1 MNTILF
7 DMDGTLFDTEKH
19 YQWAWRKAIADAGYE
34 LDASEVL
41 KLRSLGAPYNVAQ
54 FQEWFGEE
62 VDYRAIRQERV
73 DLMKDMLAHE
83 IPLKPQVPQ
92 TLEKLRQ
99 MGYSMAVVTA
109 TAQEQAVSNLK
120 LAGLL
125 PFFDHVISASMVKR
139 GKPAPDV
146 YLYACEVLGV
156 QPENCYAV
164 EDSPNGVMSA
174 HAAGCGTFPVTV
186 PKAGYFWGTYKYIEK
201 VKKYSQ
207 NRQNRVNHTLDK
219 ENRCC

>member
-120 LAGLL
+120 LA
-125 PFFDHVISASMVKR
+125 SMVKR

-174 HAAGCGTFPVTV
+174 HAAGCRTIMIPDLSQPDAELSRLLYRKLDTF
-186 PKAGYFWGTYKYIEK
+186 GELINIL
-201 VKKYSQ
+201 KK
-207 NRQNRVNHTLDK
+207 
-219 ENRCC
+219 

>member
-1 MNTILF
+1 MNMILF

-19 YQWAWRKAIADAGYE
+19 YQWAWRKAIAEAGYE

-54 FQEWFGEE
+54 FQEWFGED
-62 VDYRAIRQERV
+62 VDYHAIRQERMN
-73 DLMKDMLAHE
+73 LMKNMLTNE
-83 IPLKPQVPQ
+83 IPVKPQVPQ

-109 TAQEQAVSNLK
+109 TGQEQAVSNLK

-125 PFFDHVISASMVKR
+125 TFFDRVISASMVKR

-146 YLYACEVLGV
+146 YLHACEVLEV

-174 HAAGCGTFPVTV
+174 HAAGCRTIMIPDLTQ
-186 PKAGYFWGTYKYIEK
+186 PDAELSRLLYRK
-201 VKKYSQ
+201 
-207 NRQNRVNHTLDK
+207 LDSF
-219 ENRCC
+219 EELINILEL

>member
-7 DMDGTLFDTEKH
+7 DMDGTLFDTEKY

-174 HAAGCGTFPVTV
+174 HAAGCRTIMIPDLSQPDAELSRLLYRKLDTF
-186 PKAGYFWGTYKYIEK
+186 GELINIL
-201 VKKYSQ
+201 KK
-207 NRQNRVNHTLDK
+207 
-219 ENRCC
+219 

>member
-146 YLYACEVLGV
+146 YLYVCEVLGV

-174 HAAGCGTFPVTV
+174 HAAGCRTIMIPDLSQPDAELSRLLYRKLDTF
-186 PKAGYFWGTYKYIEK
+186 GELINIL
-201 VKKYSQ
+201 KK
-207 NRQNRVNHTLDK
+207 
-219 ENRCC
+219 

>member
-139 GKPAPDV
+139 GKPVPDV

-156 QPENCYAV
+156 RAGKLLCGGGFPR
-164 EDSPNGVMSA
+164 NGVMSA
-174 HAAGCGTFPVTV
+174 HAAGCRTIMIPDLSQPDAELSRLLYRKLDTF
-186 PKAGYFWGTYKYIEK
+186 GELINIL
-201 VKKYSQ
+201 KK
-207 NRQNRVNHTLDK
+207 
-219 ENRCC
+219 

>member
-19 YQWAWRKAIADAGYE
+19 YQWAWRKASADAGYE

-174 HAAGCGTFPVTV
+174 HAAGCRTIMIPDLSQPDAELSRLLYRKLDTF
-186 PKAGYFWGTYKYIEK
+186 GELINIL
-201 VKKYSQ
+201 KK
-207 NRQNRVNHTLDK
+207 
-219 ENRCC
+219 

>member
-1 MNTILF
+1 MF

-174 HAAGCGTFPVTV
+174 HAAGCRTIMIPDLSQPDAELSRLLYRKLDTF
-186 PKAGYFWGTYKYIEK
+186 GELINIL
-201 VKKYSQ
+201 KK
-207 NRQNRVNHTLDK
+207 
-219 ENRCC
+219 

>member
-1 MNTILF
+1 MNMILF

-54 FQEWFGEE
+54 FQEWFGED
-62 VDYRAIRQERV
+62 VDYHAIRQERMN
-73 DLMKDMLAHE
+73 LMKNMLTNE
-83 IPLKPQVPQ
+83 IPVKPQVPQ

-109 TAQEQAVSNLK
+109 TGQEQAVSNLK
-120 LAGLL
+120 LTGLL
-125 PFFDHVISASMVKR
+125 PFFDRVISASMVKR

-146 YLYACEVLGV
+146 YLYACEILEV

-174 HAAGCGTFPVTV
+174 HAAGCRTIMIPDLTQ
-186 PKAGYFWGTYKYIEK
+186 PDAELSRLLYRK
-201 VKKYSQ
+201 
-207 NRQNRVNHTLDK
+207 LDSFK
-219 ENRCC
+219 ELINILEL

>member
-34 LDASEVL
+34 LDASEGL

-174 HAAGCGTFPVTV
+174 HAAGCRTIMIPDLSQPDAELSRLLYRKLDTF
-186 PKAGYFWGTYKYIEK
+186 GELINIL
-201 VKKYSQ
+201 KK
-207 NRQNRVNHTLDK
+207 
-219 ENRCC
+219 

>member
-1 MNTILF
+1 MILF

-54 FQEWFGEE
+54 FQEWFGED
-62 VDYRAIRQERV
+62 VDYNAIRQERMN
-73 DLMKDMLAHE
+73 LMKNMLTNE
-83 IPLKPQVPQ
+83 IPVKPQVPQ

-109 TAQEQAVSNLK
+109 TGQEQAVSNLK

-125 PFFDHVISASMVKR
+125 PFFDRVISASMVKR

-146 YLYACEVLGV
+146 YLHACEVLEV

-174 HAAGCGTFPVTV
+174 HAAGCRTIMIPDLTQ
-186 PKAGYFWGTYKYIEK
+186 PDAELSRLLYRK
-201 VKKYSQ
+201 
-207 NRQNRVNHTLDK
+207 LDSF
-219 ENRCC
+219 EELINILEL

>member
-34 LDASEVL
+34 LDASEVM

-146 YLYACEVLGV
+146 YLHACEVLGV

-174 HAAGCGTFPVTV
+174 HAAGCRTIMIPDLSQPDAELSRLLYRKLDTF
-186 PKAGYFWGTYKYIEK
+186 GELINIL
-201 VKKYSQ
+201 KK
-207 NRQNRVNHTLDK
+207 
-219 ENRCC
+219 

>member
-1 MNTILF
+1 MNTILC

-174 HAAGCGTFPVTV
+174 HAAGCRTIMIPDLSQPDAELSRLLYRKLDTF
-186 PKAGYFWGTYKYIEK
+186 GELINIL
-201 VKKYSQ
+201 KK
-207 NRQNRVNHTLDK
+207 
-219 ENRCC
+219 

>member
-83 IPLKPQVPQ
+83 IPLKPQVSQ

-146 YLYACEVLGV
+146 YLHACEVLGV

-174 HAAGCGTFPVTV
+174 HAAGCRTIMIPDLSQPDAELSRLLYRKLDTF
-186 PKAGYFWGTYKYIEK
+186 GELINIL
-201 VKKYSQ
+201 KK
-207 NRQNRVNHTLDK
+207 
-219 ENRCC
+219 

>member
-146 YLYACEVLGV
+146 YLYACEVLVV

-174 HAAGCGTFPVTV
+174 HAAGCRTIMIPDLSQPDAELSRLLYRKLDTF
-186 PKAGYFWGTYKYIEK
+186 GELINIL
-201 VKKYSQ
+201 KK
-207 NRQNRVNHTLDK
+207 
-219 ENRCC
+219 

>member
-1 MNTILF
+1 MNMMLF

-19 YQWAWRKAIADAGYE
+19 YQWAWREAIADAGYE

-54 FQEWFGEE
+54 FQEWFGED
-62 VDYRAIRQERV
+62 VDYHAIRQERMN
-73 DLMKDMLAHE
+73 LMKNMLTNE
-83 IPLKPQVPQ
+83 IPVKPQVPQ

-109 TAQEQAVSNLK
+109 TGQEQAVSNLK

-125 PFFDHVISASMVKR
+125 PFFDRVISASMVKR

-146 YLYACEVLGV
+146 YLHACEVLEV

-174 HAAGCGTFPVTV
+174 HAAGCRTIMIPDLTQ
-186 PKAGYFWGTYKYIEK
+186 PDAELSRLLYRK
-201 VKKYSQ
+201 
-207 NRQNRVNHTLDK
+207 LDSF
-219 ENRCC
+219 EELINILEL

>member
-19 YQWAWRKAIADAGYE
+19 YQWEWRKAIADAGYE

-146 YLYACEVLGV
+146 YLHACEVLGV

-174 HAAGCGTFPVTV
+174 YAAGCRTIMIPDLSQPDAELSRLLYRKLDTF
-186 PKAGYFWGTYKYIEK
+186 GELINIL
-201 VKKYSQ
+201 KK
-207 NRQNRVNHTLDK
+207 
-219 ENRCC
+219 

>member
-139 GKPAPDV
+139 GKPAPDGD
-146 YLYACEVLGV
+146 LYACEVLGV

-174 HAAGCGTFPVTV
+174 HAAGCRTIMIPDLSQPDAELSRLLYRKLDTF
-186 PKAGYFWGTYKYIEK
+186 GELINIL
-201 VKKYSQ
+201 KK
-207 NRQNRVNHTLDK
+207 
-219 ENRCC
+219 

>member
-174 HAAGCGTFPVTV
+174 HAAGCRTIMIQDLSQPDAELSRLLYRKLDTF
-186 PKAGYFWGTYKYIEK
+186 GELINIL
-201 VKKYSQ
+201 KK
-207 NRQNRVNHTLDK
+207 
-219 ENRCC
+219 

>member
-73 DLMKDMLAHE
+73 DLMKDMLAYE

-174 HAAGCGTFPVTV
+174 HAAGCRTIMIPDLSQPDAELSRLLYRKLDTF
-186 PKAGYFWGTYKYIEK
+186 GELINIL
-201 VKKYSQ
+201 KK
-207 NRQNRVNHTLDK
+207 
-219 ENRCC
+219 

>member
-34 LDASEVL
+34 LDPSEVL

-54 FQEWFGEE
+54 FQEWFGED

-73 DLMKDMLAHE
+73 NLMKDMLAHD

-125 PFFDHVISASMVKR
+125 PLFDHVISASMVKR

-146 YLYACEVLGV
+146 YLHACEVLEV

-174 HAAGCGTFPVTV
+174 HAAGCRTIMIPDLSQPNEELSRLLYRKLDTFGELINIL
-186 PKAGYFWGTYKYIEK
+186 K
-201 VKKYSQ
+201 
-207 NRQNRVNHTLDK
+207 N
-219 ENRCC
+219 

>member
-99 MGYSMAVVTA
+99 MVYSMAVVTA

-174 HAAGCGTFPVTV
+174 HAAGCRTIMIPDLSQPDAELSRLLYRKLDTF
-186 PKAGYFWGTYKYIEK
+186 GELINIL
-201 VKKYSQ
+201 KK
-207 NRQNRVNHTLDK
+207 
-219 ENRCC
+219 

>member
-125 PFFDHVISASMVKR
+125 PFFDHVISASMVKH

-174 HAAGCGTFPVTV
+174 HAAGCRTIMIPDLSQPDAELSRLLYRKLDTF
-186 PKAGYFWGTYKYIEK
+186 GELINIL
-201 VKKYSQ
+201 KK
-207 NRQNRVNHTLDK
+207 
-219 ENRCC
+219 

>member
-1 MNTILF
+1 MNMILF

-54 FQEWFGEE
+54 FQEWFGED
-62 VDYRAIRQERV
+62 VDYHAIRQERMN
-73 DLMKDMLAHE
+73 LMKNMLTNE
-83 IPLKPQVPQ
+83 IPVKPQVPQ

-109 TAQEQAVSNLK
+109 TGQEQAVSNLK

-174 HAAGCGTFPVTV
+174 HAAGCRTIMIPDLSQPDAELSRLLYRKLDTF
-186 PKAGYFWGTYKYIEK
+186 GELINIL
-201 VKKYSQ
+201 KK
-207 NRQNRVNHTLDK
+207 
-219 ENRCC
+219 

>member
-62 VDYRAIRQERV
+62 VDYRVIRQERV

-174 HAAGCGTFPVTV
+174 HAAGCRTIMIPDLSQPDAELSRLLYRKLDTF
-186 PKAGYFWGTYKYIEK
+186 GELINIL
-201 VKKYSQ
+201 KK
-207 NRQNRVNHTLDK
+207 
-219 ENRCC
+219 

>member
-1 MNTILF
+1 MNMILF

-54 FQEWFGEE
+54 FQEWFGED
-62 VDYRAIRQERV
+62 VDYHAIRQERMN
-73 DLMKDMLAHE
+73 LMKNMLTNE
-83 IPLKPQVPQ
+83 IPVKPQVPQ

-174 HAAGCGTFPVTV
+174 HAAGCRTIMIPDLSQPDAELSRLLYRKLDTF
-186 PKAGYFWGTYKYIEK
+186 GELINIL
-201 VKKYSQ
+201 KK
-207 NRQNRVNHTLDK
+207 
-219 ENRCC
+219 

>member
-174 HAAGCGTFPVTV
+174 HAAGCRTIMIPDLSQPDAELSQLLYRKLDTF
-186 PKAGYFWGTYKYIEK
+186 GELINIL
-201 VKKYSQ
+201 KK
-207 NRQNRVNHTLDK
+207 
-219 ENRCC
+219 

>member
-83 IPLKPQVPQ
+83 IPLKPHVPQ

-174 HAAGCGTFPVTV
+174 HAAGCRTIMIPDLSQPDAELSRLLYRKLDTF
-186 PKAGYFWGTYKYIEK
+186 GELINIL
-201 VKKYSQ
+201 KK
-207 NRQNRVNHTLDK
+207 
-219 ENRCC
+219 

>member
-62 VDYRAIRQERV
+62 ADYRAIRQERV

-146 YLYACEVLGV
+146 YLHACEVLGV

-174 HAAGCGTFPVTV
+174 HAAGCRTIMIPDLSQPDAELSRLLYRKLDTF
-186 PKAGYFWGTYKYIEK
+186 GELINIL
-201 VKKYSQ
+201 KK
-207 NRQNRVNHTLDK
+207 
-219 ENRCC
+219 

>member
-54 FQEWFGEE
+54 FQEWFGED

-146 YLYACEVLGV
+146 YLHACEVLDV

-174 HAAGCGTFPVTV
+174 HAAGCRTIMIPDLSQPDAELSRLLYRKLDTF
-186 PKAGYFWGTYKYIEK
+186 GELMNIL
-201 VKKYSQ
+201 KK
-207 NRQNRVNHTLDK
+207 
-219 ENRCC
+219 

>member
-174 HAAGCGTFPVTV
+174 HAAGCCTIMIPDLSQPDEKLSRILYG
-186 PKAGYFWGTYKYIEK
+186 KAE
-201 VKKYSQ
+201 
-207 NRQNRVNHTLDK
+207 TLTDVIPYLAAS
-219 ENRCC
+219 R

>member
-1 MNTILF
+1 MILF

-146 YLYACEVLGV
+146 YLHACEVLGV

-174 HAAGCGTFPVTV
+174 HAAGCRTIMIPDLSQPDAELSRLLYRKLDTF
-186 PKAGYFWGTYKYIEK
+186 GELINIL
-201 VKKYSQ
+201 KK
-207 NRQNRVNHTLDK
+207 
-219 ENRCC
+219 

>member
-99 MGYSMAVVTA
+99 MGYSMAVVT
-109 TAQEQAVSNLK
+109 
-120 LAGLL
+120 
-125 PFFDHVISASMVKR
+125 
-139 GKPAPDV
+139 
-146 YLYACEVLGV
+146 
-156 QPENCYAV
+156 
-164 EDSPNGVMSA
+164 
-174 HAAGCGTFPVTV
+174 GTGSQQSETGRVTSV
-186 PKAGYFWGTYKYIEK
+186 F
-201 VKKYSQ
+201 
-207 NRQNRVNHTLDK
+207 
-219 ENRCC
+219 

>member
-174 HAAGCGTFPVTV
+174 HAAGCRTIMIPDLSQPDAELSPLLYRKLDTF
-186 PKAGYFWGTYKYIEK
+186 G
-201 VKKYSQ
+201 
-207 NRQNRVNHTLDK
+207 NL
-219 ENRCC
+219 

>member
-7 DMDGTLFDTEKH
+7 DMDGTLFDMEKH

-164 EDSPNGVMSA
+164 EDSTNGVMSA
-174 HAAGCGTFPVTV
+174 HAAGCRTIMIPDLSQPDAELSRLLYRKLDTFVEL
-186 PKAGYFWGTYKYIEK
+186 INIL
-201 VKKYSQ
+201 KK
-207 NRQNRVNHTLDK
+207 
-219 ENRCC
+219 

>member
-146 YLYACEVLGV
+146 YLYACEILGV

-174 HAAGCGTFPVTV
+174 HAAGCRTIMIPDLSQPDAELSRLLYRKLDTF
-186 PKAGYFWGTYKYIEK
+186 GELINIL
-201 VKKYSQ
+201 KK
-207 NRQNRVNHTLDK
+207 
-219 ENRCC
+219 

>member
-1 MNTILF
+1 MNMILF

-54 FQEWFGEE
+54 FQEWFGED
-62 VDYRAIRQERV
+62 VDYHAIRQERMN
-73 DLMKDMLAHE
+73 LMKNMLTNE
-83 IPLKPQVPQ
+83 IPVKPQVPQ

-109 TAQEQAVSNLK
+109 TGQEQAVSNLK

-125 PFFDHVISASMVKR
+125 TFFDRVISASMVKR

-146 YLYACEVLGV
+146 YLHACEVLEV

-174 HAAGCGTFPVTV
+174 HAAGCRTIMIPDLTQ
-186 PKAGYFWGTYKYIEK
+186 PDAELSRLLYRK
-201 VKKYSQ
+201 
-207 NRQNRVNHTLDK
+207 LDSF
-219 ENRCC
+219 EELINILEL

>member
-146 YLYACEVLGV
+146 YLYACEGLGV

-174 HAAGCGTFPVTV
+174 HAAGCRTIMIPDLSQPDAELSRLLYRKLDTF
-186 PKAGYFWGTYKYIEK
+186 GELINIL
-201 VKKYSQ
+201 KK
-207 NRQNRVNHTLDK
+207 
-219 ENRCC
+219 

>member
-156 QPENCYAV
+156 ERENCYAV

-174 HAAGCGTFPVTV
+174 HAAGCRTIMIPDLSQPDAELSRLLYRKLDTF
-186 PKAGYFWGTYKYIEK
+186 GELINIL
-201 VKKYSQ
+201 KK
-207 NRQNRVNHTLDK
+207 
-219 ENRCC
+219 

>member
-125 PFFDHVISASMVKR
+125 PFFDHVIRASMVKR

-146 YLYACEVLGV
+146 YLHACEVLGV

-174 HAAGCGTFPVTV
+174 HAAGCRTIMIPDLSQPDAELSRLLYRKLDTF
-186 PKAGYFWGTYKYIEK
+186 GELINIL
-201 VKKYSQ
+201 KK
-207 NRQNRVNHTLDK
+207 
-219 ENRCC
+219 